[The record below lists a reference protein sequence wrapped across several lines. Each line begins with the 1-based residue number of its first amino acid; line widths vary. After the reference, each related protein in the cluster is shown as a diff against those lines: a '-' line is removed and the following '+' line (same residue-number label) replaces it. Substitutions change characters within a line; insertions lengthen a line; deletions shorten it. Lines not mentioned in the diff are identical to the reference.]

1 MEMEYEAAMVG
12 KKMIGKGNAL
22 LTFSCEEIARKA
34 LPGQFV
40 NISCRNFLK
49 RPLGIC
55 TVDIMAGT
63 FSVGVREAGAG
74 TKDILSSRIG
84 DVFSI
89 LGPLGHGFSFEG
101 VRKIIAVGGGT
112 GIYPLFFSLEKAREL
127 GIPAVCVNGFRS
139 REDAF
144 FLEECEKIAAKSLFS
159 TDSGDFGVKGNV
171 LDSLALLSPDELEDA
186 AVFAVGPEI
195 MMKKVSEWA
204 AVHGFSCQVSLEK
217 RMACGIGICL
227 VCICKVKAS
236 EEGVPFHHV
245 RCCKEGPVLN
255 ASEVVW

>member
-1 MEMEYEAAMVG
+1 MEYEAALIG
-12 KKMIGKGNAL
+12 KEILGKGNAL

-34 LPGQFV
+34 QPGQFV
-40 NISCRNFLK
+40 NISCRYFLK

-55 TVDIMAGT
+55 TVDTAAGT
-63 FSVGVREAGAG
+63 FSVGVREVGAG

-84 DVFSI
+84 DVFYV

-112 GIYPLFFSLEKAREL
+112 GIYPLYFSLEKAAEL

-139 REDAF
+139 REDSF
-144 FLEECEKIAAKSLFS
+144 FLNECEKIAEKTLFS
-159 TDSGDFGVKGNV
+159 TDSGDFGIKGNV
-171 LDSLALLSPDELEDA
+171 LDSLALLAPDELEGA
-186 AVFAVGPEI
+186 AVFTVGPEI

-204 AVHGFSCQVSLEK
+204 ALNGLSCQVSLEK
-217 RMACGIGICL
+217 KMACGIGICL
-227 VCICKVKAS
+227 VCVCKVKTS

-245 RCCKEGPVLN
+245 RCCKEGPVMN
-255 ASEVVW
+255 ASEVIW